1 MLEPAAQSRPDAA
14 PAPTHGVVD
23 NAIYVDGR
31 RTDSPDDLTET
42 FELLRA
48 RKGMAWIGLY
58 RPSAA
63 EISAVATE
71 FGMHPLAV
79 EDAIAAHQRPK
90 LEHYGDLIFAVLRP
104 ARYLDA
110 TEKVEFGELHV
121 FVGSD
126 FVVTIRHAESPDLA
140 RVRARL
146 EESRDLLCL
155 GPEAVLYAILDQVV
169 DEYAPVVTGL
179 ENDVDEIE
187 DQLFTGDPTVTRR
200 IYELTREVIA
210 FQRATRPLVDMLAA
224 LKRGFG
230 PTEVDVELQRLL
242 RDVADHVIRIVERV
256 DAFRS
261 LLQNALS
268 VHTTL
273 VGQQQNDEMRSL
285 TQTSLDQN
293 EQVKRISSWAA
304 ILFAPTL
311 VGTIYGMNFQHMPE
325 LSWRYGYPM
334 ALAAM
339 VGLGLVL
346 HRVFRHRHW
355 L

>member
-1 MLEPAAQSRPDAA
+1 VLEQAGTNGADEEAGPA
-14 PAPTHGVVD
+14 HGVVD
-23 NAIYVDGR
+23 NAIYVGGR
-31 RTDSPDDLTET
+31 RTDSPDNLNET
-42 FELLRA
+42 FQLLRTRA
-48 RKGMAWIGLY
+48 GMAWIGLY
-58 RPSAA
+58 RPTPA
-63 EISAVATE
+63 EIQAVADE

-104 ARYLDA
+104 ARYVDA

-121 FVGSD
+121 FVGAD

-155 GPEAVLYAILDQVV
+155 GPEAVLYAIMDQVV
-169 DEYAPVVTGL
+169 DEYAPVVSGL

-187 DQLFTGDPTVTRR
+187 DQLFTGDPAVTRR

-210 FQRATRPLVDMLAA
+210 FQRATRPLVDMLSA
-224 LKRGFG
+224 LKGGFG
-230 PTEVDVELQRLL
+230 ETTVDVELQRLL
-242 RDVADHVIRIVERV
+242 RDVADHVLRIVERV
-256 DAFRS
+256 DGFRA

-273 VGQQQNDEMRSL
+273 VGQAQNDEMRSL

-325 LSWRYGYPM
+325 LAWRYGYPL

-339 VGLGLVL
+339 VVMGFVL
-346 HRVFRHRHW
+346 YQVFKRKHW